1 MDILRVPS
9 LATNAVITGLTAS
22 TEYGYTILD
31 DVDHSVIT
39 GDATTTAA
47 GKLTVTLPS
56 EYDGVYTVTVD
67 DEDHYFNVVRP
78 YVDPTTKATTA
89 TEIKE
94 YAGHEELA
102 RAIIDSVV
110 AEGFY
115 YRKKFIETVGLGSDY
130 IPVWSKANKVLKL
143 YENNV
148 LLYDAANPEDYLTSY
163 VLTNDKTAIIEAS
176 SDELNRLE
184 GAPIILPAAPS
195 DLQDVQHVYRGFP
208 KTFDYR
214 ILITHG
220 YTAVPSDIR
229 KAAELLIEDIACGK
243 LEYYQRYI
251 TGYSTDQFKLQ
262 VSQAS
267 FSGTGN
273 LIVDKILS
281 NYARYYGTPG
291 VL

>member
-9 LATNAVITGLTAS
+9 LATNAVISGLSAS
-22 TEYGYTILD
+22 REYEYTILD

-39 GDATTTAA
+39 GTTTTSSA
-47 GKLTVTLPS
+47 GKLTVALPS
-56 EYDGVYTVTVD
+56 EYDGVYTLTVD
-67 DEDHYFNVVRP
+67 GEDHYFNVVRP
-78 YVDPTTKATTA
+78 YVDPTTKGSTA
-89 TEIKE
+89 TEIRE
-94 YAGHEELA
+94 YSGHEELA

-115 YRKKFIETVGLGSDY
+115 YRKRFIETVGLGSDY
-130 IPVWSKANKVLKL
+130 IPVWHKAHKVLKL

-148 LLYDAANPEDYLTSY
+148 LLYDASNPDDYTTSY
-163 VLTNDKTAIIEAS
+163 TLTNDKTAIIEAS

-184 GAPIILPAAPS
+184 SAALRLPAAAS
-195 DLQDVQHVYRGFP
+195 DLQDVKHIYRGFP
-208 KTFDYR
+208 RTFDYR

-220 YTAVPSDIR
+220 YTTIPSDIK
-229 KAAELLIEDIACGK
+229 KAAELLVEDIACGK